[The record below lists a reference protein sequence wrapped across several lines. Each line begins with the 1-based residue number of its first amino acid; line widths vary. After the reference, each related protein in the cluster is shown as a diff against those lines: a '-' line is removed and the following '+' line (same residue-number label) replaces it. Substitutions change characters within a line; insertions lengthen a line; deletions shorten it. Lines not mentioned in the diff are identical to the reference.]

1 MDTWMVLG
9 IDKTKDKSL
18 IKDRYFDLLTKV
30 NPEDNPE
37 GFKILRAA
45 YEKALEY
52 AKNEN
57 IDEDNSDLEKWIE
70 KVKTIYKSFSLRI
83 DINEWNKL
91 LNEDISFSLET
102 KDVACEKL
110 LNI

>member
-37 GFKILRAA
+37 F
-45 YEKALEY
+45 
-52 AKNEN
+52 NP
-57 IDEDNSDLEKWIE
+57 DLPL
-70 KVKTIYKSFSLRI
+70 SR
-83 DINEWNKL
+83 L
-91 LNEDISFSLET
+91 LNKFSTIILIHEFPNYYPISHHFSFVVNLT
-102 KDVACEKL
+102 ISYL
-110 LNI
+110 IQNH